1 MACSARHTRNWW
13 QNVLD
18 AMDRWIKVAA
28 CVLASAALTACG
40 TGRKVAAMADS
51 TAVAADVTAM
61 AARTSEDEEI
71 RIEEWYIYPEDVGED
86 VIAAVPRGDSAAIE
100 TMVATPRLATPRL
113 AAPRL
118 VARRRMV
125 RRNSSSAGVRS
136 DSSMRATSIV
146 ARHAEERAEDSG
158 YGLVRRVRLIMLIAA
173 LAVMTF
179 IFLKLK
185 KL

>member
-71 RIEEWYIYPEDVGED
+71 RIEEWYIYPEDVGEA

-100 TMVATPRLATPRL
+100 TMVATPRL